1 VSPEQNRALVR
12 RWYDDVLNDRNFAAV
27 DEIVAPDFVINGQPV
42 GSEGIRQAAVWV
54 RSVFPDLRVTVE
66 DVVAER
72 DRVVTRFTARAT
84 HCGEFLGVPAT
95 GKAVTMSGVHVD
107 RVAHGRIAERWE
119 TVDLLGLLQQLGAT
133 IQPPR
138 PPG

>member
-1 VSPEQNRALVR
+1 MSPEQNRALVR

-42 GSEGIRQAAVWV
+42 GSEGIRQAAAWM
-54 RSVFPDLRVTVE
+54 RSLFPDLRVSVE

-84 HCGEFLGVPAT
+84 HRGEFLGVPAT
-95 GKAVTMSGVHVD
+95 GKAVTLSGVHVD
-107 RVAHGRIAERWE
+107 RVADGRIAERWE

>member
-1 VSPEQNRALVR
+1 MSPEQNRALVR